1 MVSLH
6 RPLGPRPIQ
15 ATSLDV
21 RGCVCLFEPLA
32 VTCIGMDWRLFAKE
46 FMLKIAKKI
55 RKPFF
60 FRRFWPFF
68 IEVLGE

>member
-32 VTCIGMDWRLFAKE
+32 VTCIGMDWRLLAKE
-46 FMLKIAKKI
+46 FMLKIAKKN
-55 RKPFF
+55 KKAFF
-60 FRRFWPFF
+60 LEGFGFF
-68 IEVLGE
+68 